1 MRTKV
6 LVVIMTLFA
15 GMASAQRRSSGGGG
29 IKSAGTTKPS
39 AVKASAARTAKPAA
53 NGTTQKSG
61 QVKPT
66 VVRQKITTA
75 PSTSTRTGIMRTTAP
90 AASAS
95 RTVVEYGHPSHS
107 TWSRFWWGGG
117 PYFGTWYRPGW
128 YYPWAVYPSYWY
140 WNGWSGYRFEYE
152 SRPADASGIKFDLG
166 QIKAKADRKAI
177 EEAGYTSPTIREGKD
192 TTAQWKAF
200 LNGSSRLT
208 RGIMMSRLPWR
219 MPAKST

>member
-107 TWSRFWWGGG
+107 TWSRFWWGGD
-117 PYFGTWYRPGW
+117 PTSELGTVRG
-128 YYPWAVYPSYWY
+128 
-140 WNGWSGYRFEYE
+140 
-152 SRPADASGIKFDLG
+152 GI
-166 QIKAKADRKAI
+166 
-177 EEAGYTSPTIREGKD
+177 
-192 TTAQWKAF
+192 
-200 LNGSSRLT
+200 T
-208 RGIMMSRLPWR
+208 RGRCTQATGTGTAGRDIDSSMSHAPP
-219 MPAKST
+219 MPPASSSTLGR